1 MQDFGGQYGGGGAPS
16 GPGWVTHGSRTGR
29 KERAGHVQNSEK
41 CPRSRRSTCE
51 SLGREELR
59 VCEERRGLG
68 ECGRT
73 VAVGD
78 VGSCGALGSTSDTL
92 GFCSESNEKP
102 LEDFGQGHACSR
114 VHFTRI
120 SPDLCGGEALG
131 GRRETC
137 GDELGHYGRH
147 GRGCVL
153 RWGCRGGL
161 RGAET

>member
-1 MQDFGGQYGGGGAPS
+1 MCRTQRSVPGLGEARASPS
-16 GPGWVTHGSRTGR
+16 D
-29 KERAGHVQNSEK
+29 EN
-41 CPRSRRSTCE
+41 
-51 SLGREELR
+51 ELR

-120 SPDLCGGEALG
+120 SPDLCRGEALG

-137 GDELGHYGRH
+137 RDELGRCGSRVT
-147 GRGCVL
+147 RKMDEAV
-153 RWGCRGGL
+153 
-161 RGAET
+161 

>member
-1 MQDFGGQYGGGGAPS
+1 MCRTQRSVPGLGEARASPS
-16 GPGWVTHGSRTGR
+16 D
-29 KERAGHVQNSEK
+29 EN
-41 CPRSRRSTCE
+41 
-51 SLGREELR
+51 ELR

-92 GFCSESNEKP
+92 GFCSESHEKP

-137 GDELGHYGRH
+137 RDELGRCGRH
-147 GRGCVL
+147 VTRKMDEAV
-153 RWGCRGGL
+153 
-161 RGAET
+161 

>member
-1 MQDFGGQYGGGGAPS
+1 M
-16 GPGWVTHGSRTGR
+16 
-29 KERAGHVQNSEK
+29 
-41 CPRSRRSTCE
+41 
-51 SLGREELR
+51 GRELDERREPAMCRTQRSVPGLGEARASPSDENELR
-59 VCEERRGLG
+59 VCDERRGLG
-68 ECGRT
+68 KCGRT

-137 GDELGHYGRH
+137 GDELGHYGSRVT
-147 GRGCVL
+147 RKMDEAV
-153 RWGCRGGL
+153 
-161 RGAET
+161 